1 MIRLTFPPLAQ
12 DYVNLQL
19 RLCDGETRLILLAPA
34 ITLANLWKR
43 ERGEILI
50 KEPRLFSRL

>member
-34 ITLANLWKR
+34 ITLANYGSVKVV
-43 ERGEILI
+43 
-50 KEPRLFSRL
+50 KY